1 MEMYYEEFLKQV
13 TEDLQYRLPG
23 AQFGIQDVNKLQGE
37 SYQGISVAK
46 AGSDVRAMMN
56 LESDFEALRNGAIYA
71 DVLDGIGERV
81 VDVLR
86 QMPEISAEELRDPD
100 SFPERLSLALV
111 PMKGNEEMLD
121 QIPYRQMEDLA
132 LYVRME
138 AGENASAVVTNQ
150 ILKDMGMTK
159 DELFDL
165 ALAGAPQLHPVSM
178 RPMSELLGV
187 MDMGSPELMVATTDD
202 AIRGAAVI
210 AYPGFLEEAAARLEG
225 NFYILPSSIHEVLL
239 MPENMAPSVKEMEEM
254 VWSINRSEVDEKDRL
269 SDRVYHFDSKERA
282 FELAANFEKRMQEKA
297 AYKAAKKG
305 LDKLKEKK
313 AEAALQPK
321 HPSGRGK
328 ETIVL

>member
-132 LYVRME
+132 LYVRIE

-225 NFYILPSSIHEVLL
+225 NFYILPSSIHEG
-239 MPENMAPSVKEMEEM
+239 ATC
-254 VWSINRSEVDEKDRL
+254 
-269 SDRVYHFDSKERA
+269 F
-282 FELAANFEKRMQEKA
+282 AA
-297 AYKAAKKG
+297 
-305 LDKLKEKK
+305 
-313 AEAALQPK
+313 
-321 HPSGRGK
+321 
-328 ETIVL
+328 